1 MPDSNDNPDAAY
13 YAAMAAEDAFG
24 VVIRAGAYIDHELI
38 KLLEATVPAPKALKQ
53 VPLDYAGRCALAVA
67 LGLDERFQSPLS
79 ALGKIRN
86 RLAHRPEASLSE
98 EDAKNLYKAL
108 AGPERT
114 MVQDNF
120 AKTLQNRGQKARRFG
135 DEPALDRFVMIA
147 IVLRSALVVART
159 HVEHVRPMTPPRGR
173 DDS

>member
-1 MPDSNDNPDAAY
+1 MANSPDPDAAY
-13 YAAMAAEDAFG
+13 FAAMAADDAFG
-24 VVIRAGAYIDHELI
+24 VVIKAGAYIDHELI
-38 KLLEATVPAPKALKQ
+38 KLVEATVLAPKALKQ

-67 LGLDERFQSPLS
+67 LGLDDRFQAPLS

-86 RLAHRPEASLSE
+86 RLAHRPESLLSD

-108 AGPERT
+108 AGLERT
-114 MVQDNF
+114 MVHENF
-120 AKTLQNRGQKARRFG
+120 AKTLAKRGQKERRFN

-147 IVLRSALVVART
+147 IVLRSALVVARM
-159 HVEHVRPMTPPRGR
+159 HIERVRPMTPPRGR